1 MEGACHGGQ
10 EIPGHIREHDVS
22 GSLVTL
28 VNPNRIHPAITPYAL
43 DILTTALEQA
53 GFEVHV
59 VDCCFRR
66 DEWQEVLREY
76 FAAHQPLL
84 VGVTIR
90 NTDTIYPQEQKVFI
104 GEHREVFQLI
114 RELTPAPIVAGGVGF
129 SSMPFALVDYFGIDF
144 GVKGPG
150 ETVICL
156 LARTLAEGGTPDTV
170 PGLILN
176 KGNGSVVRVP
186 VTGLPAGTGL
196 LRLAGFNEERTWQA
210 ERTATYRRR
219 SGDPRKVDNLEYYR
233 RGGLGNILTKNGCTY
248 ACTHCVE
255 PDAKG
260 TRFARRGIEAVVDEM
275 ESLTAQGVHDLHTTD
290 SEFNLAIANSK
301 SILREI
307 VERKRRDPGSPL
319 HHLRLWTYCQP
330 TPFDEE
336 FASLLAQAGC
346 GGVNVSTD
354 HVVDELL
361 NRWKVTGKSTR
372 YYDFADTVRAVEL
385 CRKYG
390 ILCMVEVMLGMP
402 GETLDTIRECV
413 DKTMALDAT
422 VVGFTFGLRLFPYSP
437 LGMEFAARCDGMRTV
452 PGLQSN
458 TATEPI
464 VLRRAS
470 QCASVVEYER
480 QFMFESSGGFRPL
493 YYFSPELPESP
504 ETLGSP
510 NGRWLNTLQ
519 FLWDYVPPEDWHRTM
534 LPTAPGL
541 SEHDN
546 NYADNPFL
554 TSMVQ
559 LGYKGAFWSRWRDR
573 DRILEEARSRSI
585 VPRVPGLTGGRY
597 PR

>member
-1 MEGACHGGQ
+1 MTDLNQA
-10 EIPGHIREHDVS
+10 
-22 GSLVTL
+22 LVTL

-43 DILTTALEQA
+43 DILTTALEHA

-59 VDCCFRR
+59 VDICFRR
-66 DEWQEVLREY
+66 EEWQEVLREY
-76 FAAHQPLL
+76 FVDHHPLL
-84 VGVTIR
+84 VGVTVR

-104 GEHREVFQLI
+104 GEHREVFEAI
-114 RELTPAPIVAGGVGF
+114 RRLTPAPIVAGGVGF
-129 SSMPFALVDYFGIDF
+129 SSMPFALVDYFGIEF

-150 ETVICL
+150 EITICQ
-156 LARTLAEGGTPDTV
+156 LARTLAAGGSPDSV
-170 PGLILN
+170 PGLLVN
-176 KGNGSVVRVP
+176 RGGGSVTRAACTARPAGNG
-186 VTGLPAGTGL
+186 L
-196 LRLAGFNEERTWQA
+196 LSLAGFGEDRVWQA
-210 ERTATYRRR
+210 ERALPYARH
-219 SGDPRKVDNLEYYR
+219 SGVERKVDNLEYYR
-233 RGGLGNILTKNGCTY
+233 LGGLGNILTKNGCTY

-260 TRFARRGIEAVVDEM
+260 TRFARRNVDAVVDEM
-275 ESLTAQGVHDLHTTD
+275 QSLTAQGVHDLHTTD

-301 SILREI
+301 KILREI
-307 VERKRRDPGSPL
+307 IRRKRQDASSPL

-330 TPFDEE
+330 TPFDAE

-354 HVVDELL
+354 HVVDDLL
-361 NRWKVTGKSTR
+361 DSWKVTGGNSR
-372 YYDFADTVRAVEL
+372 YYTFADTVRTVEL
-385 CRKYG
+385 CHSNG
-390 ILCMVEVMLGMP
+390 LLCMVEVMLGMP
-402 GETLDTIRECV
+402 GETLDTIQECV

-437 LGMEFAARCDGMRTV
+437 LGMDLAAQCDGVRTV

-464 VLRRAS
+464 VLKRSA

-480 QFMFESSGGFRPL
+480 QFMFESSGAFRPL
-493 YYFSPELPESP
+493 YYFSPQLPENP

-519 FLWDYVPPEDWHRTM
+519 FLWDYIPPEDWNRVM

-541 SEHDN
+541 SKHDN

-559 LGYKGAFWSRWRDR
+559 LGYKGAFWARWRER
-573 DRILEEARSRSI
+573 DQILEEARNIGI
-585 VPRVPGLTGGRY
+585 VSVLPG
-597 PR
+597 